1 VLVGVLTFM
10 RGGTPD
16 AARLVQVAAW
26 LIGAAGV
33 CYWLWFDARRPDG
46 SRRGLLAVLAIT
58 AVAGGI
64 AVPTTNGRPL
74 AAYALL
80 ATFAASIELDFMSGV
95 ITLAAAIV
103 TIEISTVIAGSD
115 ANSMIS
121 YPLGLMLLFVAG
133 RNRKAY
139 QLRAE
144 QAAELLAQA
153 ERLRAEQRTVAV
165 LDERARIAREIH
177 DVLAHSLG
185 ALGIQIRAAH
195 AVLTDTG
202 DITAAINL
210 LDRARRLTDD
220 GLTETRRAIQTLRS
234 GHGGLDQQV
243 EAIVDAHRELHGAR
257 VDYTV
262 TGERRP
268 LPAEATVALAR
279 TAQEA
284 LVNAAKYA
292 EGQPIDIVLA
302 YQPRLVSLTVVN
314 PLTSGGPSAEFST
327 ADAGYGLAGLRERLL
342 LLDGSLTTAR
352 DRGTWTLTAS
362 VSR

>member
-1 VLVGVLTFM
+1 
-10 RGGTPD
+10 
-16 AARLVQVAAW
+16 
-26 LIGAAGV
+26 
-33 CYWLWFDARRPDG
+33 
-46 SRRGLLAVLAIT
+46 
-58 AVAGGI
+58 
-64 AVPTTNGRPL
+64 
-74 AAYALL
+74 
-80 ATFAASIELDFMSGV
+80 
-95 ITLAAAIV
+95 
-103 TIEISTVIAGSD
+103 
-115 ANSMIS
+115 
-121 YPLGLMLLFVAG
+121 
-133 RNRKAY
+133 
-139 QLRAE
+139 
-144 QAAELLAQA
+144 
-153 ERLRAEQRTVAV
+153 VAV

-202 DITAAINL
+202 DIPAAINL

-243 EAIVDAHRELHGAR
+243 AAIVDAHRDLHGAR

-262 TGERRP
+262 TGEPRP

-302 YQPRLVSLTVVN
+302 YRPRLVSLTVVN
-314 PLTSGGPSAEFST
+314 PLISGGPSAAFST

-342 LLDGSLTTAR
+342 LLNGSLTAAR